1 MSVYDDPSLTT
12 VNDYHSL
19 TTNNDDPSLSI
30 VNDIFLEKLHFL
42 VGKSEFRK
50 YLGYFTW

>member
-12 VNDYHSL
+12 VNDDPSL
-19 TTNNDDPSLSI
+19 TTVNDDPSLSI
-30 VNDIFLEKLHFL
+30 VNDFFLEKLHFL

-50 YLGYFTW
+50 HLGCFS